1 MLIKPFEKSSKVQAK
16 FKTMHQEN
24 QAERVYTKKW
34 MKVPANTSISVSCKA
49 NLGIVDQRMPMTFTP
64 DTDYLR
70 EGNSIPDSVLVIKSG
85 VANKINDLVVNETSL
100 NIHLYM
106 STYLGNVE
114 ILKSIAPC
122 NHCM

>member
-1 MLIKPFEKSSKVQAK
+1 MLIKRFETSSKVQAR
-16 FKTMHQEN
+16 FKAMHQEN

-85 VANKINDLVVNETSL
+85 VANKINVLVVNETSL

-106 STYLGNVE
+106 NTYLGNVE

>member
-1 MLIKPFEKSSKVQAK
+1 
-16 FKTMHQEN
+16 
-24 QAERVYTKKW
+24 
-34 MKVPANTSISVSCKA
+34 
-49 NLGIVDQRMPMTFTP
+49 MPMTFTP

-70 EGNSIPDSVLVIKSG
+70 EGNSIPDSVVVVKSG
-85 VANKINDLVVNETSL
+85 AANKINVLVVNETSL

-106 STYLGNVE
+106 NTYLGNVE